1 MSSPVAARK
10 GERYEFRL
18 SRSDRA
24 LFERA
29 AQLQGLRF
37 CEFVLRALRA
47 QAENTL
53 RENDIIVLTARD
65 SRAFVE
71 ALTKP
76 PKPNLRLRQALARH
90 REPVGLMAFERLADD
105 HS

>member
-1 MSSPVAARK
+1 MSTSFAATK

-29 AQLQGLRF
+29 AQLQGLKF
-37 CEFVLRALRA
+37 SEFVLRALRE

-53 RENDIIVLTARD
+53 RENDIVVLTARD
-65 SRAFVE
+65 SRTFVE
-71 ALTKP
+71 ALINP
-76 PKPNLRLRQALARH
+76 PELNARLRRALARH
-90 REPVGLMAFERLADD
+90 REPVD
-105 HS
+105 

>member
-1 MSSPVAARK
+1 MSSAVAAKK

-29 AQLQGLRF
+29 AQLQGLKF
-37 CEFVLRALRA
+37 SEFVLRALRE
-47 QAENTL
+47 QAETAL
-53 RENDIIVLTARD
+53 RENHVIVLTARD

-71 ALTKP
+71 ALINP
-76 PKPNLRLRQALARH
+76 PKPNARLRRALARH
-90 REPVGLMAFERLADD
+90 REPVD
-105 HS
+105 